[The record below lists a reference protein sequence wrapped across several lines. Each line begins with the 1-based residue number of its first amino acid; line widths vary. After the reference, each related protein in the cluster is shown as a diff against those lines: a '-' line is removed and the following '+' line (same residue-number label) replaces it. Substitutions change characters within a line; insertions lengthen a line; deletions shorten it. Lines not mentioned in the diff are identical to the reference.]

1 MFPFR
6 AKQRILGGSI
16 RQVGH
21 FVPNRVWFHIP
32 LVTGLI
38 LTSAAVA
45 QTPSVSENKVT
56 ARSELV
62 TLSVVVI
69 DKSGSHIEDLN
80 KEDFTLLEDG
90 KEQNIAIFEKTKQ
103 KTGSAP
109 HIPTPLK
116 TFSNVPTGDASL
128 TQRTIIALDMINT
141 PVQDQI
147 HAKDELLKF
156 VADSTNL
163 GRPISLLTIS
173 RTGVRLIHHFT
184 DDPKLLVAALNH
196 VNRSQP
202 PVTEDPS
209 WAFLPDGEDKLSKML
224 RPMGEFQIDAEQA
237 ALSLER
243 RTIITMTLQAL
254 QQIATAFA
262 GLPGRKNLI
271 WATAGFPFTINETT
285 MALKEGGAGLDS
297 PAEMVSLYQR
307 TWNTLTQAQI
317 SVYPLDVRGTVNL
330 PGPSPVP
337 TKKSLPDPFIHGQWQ
352 QAGTIGTFESFA
364 RATAGRAFYNSNDLK
379 SALQQAADDSASYYS
394 LGYYFNRMDK
404 KTGWHELGVKVKR
417 DGVRVLARTGFFVA
431 DPAVPS
437 QHDANHEVQ
446 IARESSLDYTAI
458 AITAKWDQVQAVSG
472 GKKKVIFV
480 LTMPPNFADVDE
492 SDRNHF
498 LLEFWTTARTPT
510 GSSAADVE
518 QTMEGHFKPDTLDRF
533 RHKGTDYRGALTVR
547 PGDYT
552 VRFVV
557 RDRLSG
563 RIGSLTAPLT
573 VAP

>member
-1 MFPFR
+1 M
-6 AKQRILGGSI
+6 
-16 RQVGH
+16 
-21 FVPNRVWFHIP
+21 PNRVWFYIL

-45 QTPSVSENKVT
+45 QTPSVSETRVT
-56 ARSELV
+56 GRADLV

-69 DKSGSHIEDLN
+69 DKSGSHVEDLN

-90 KEQNIAIFEKTKQ
+90 KEQNIAIFEKTKRDSGSTSHMPSSQ
-103 KTGSAP
+103 KG
-109 HIPTPLK
+109 
-116 TFSNVPTGDASL
+116 FSNVPTGDASL
-128 TQRTIIALDMINT
+128 TQSTIIALDMINT
-141 PVQDQI
+141 PVPDQI
-147 HAKDELLKF
+147 RAKDEILKF
-156 VADSTNL
+156 LADSTNL

-173 RTGVRLIHHFT
+173 RAGVRLIHRST
-184 DDPKLLVAALNH
+184 DDPKLLGAALNH

-202 PVTEDPS
+202 PVIEESS
-209 WAFLPDGEDKLSKML
+209 WAFLPDGDDKLSKML
-224 RPMGEFQIDAEQA
+224 RPMGEFQIDADQA
-237 ALSLER
+237 ELSLER
-243 RTIITMTLQAL
+243 RTVITMTLQAL
-254 QQIATAFA
+254 QQIAAAFS
-262 GLPGRKNLI
+262 GLPGRKGLI

-317 SVYPLDVRGTVNL
+317 SVYPLDVRGTANL
-330 PGPSPVP
+330 EGPSPVA
-337 TKKSLPDPFIHGQWQ
+337 TKKSLPDPFLHGQWQ
-352 QAGTIGTFESFA
+352 QAGAIGTFESFA
-364 RATAGRAFYNSNDLK
+364 QATAGRAFFNRNDLK
-379 SALQQAADDSASYYS
+379 SALQEAAEDSASYYS
-394 LGYYFNRMDK
+394 LGYYFNRVDK
-404 KTGWHELGVKVKR
+404 KTGWHKLEVKVKR

-431 DPAVPS
+431 DPAVPPR
-437 QHDANHEVQ
+437 HDAKDEMQ
-446 IARESSLDYTAI
+446 IARESPLDYTAI
-458 AITAKWDQVQAVSG
+458 AITAKWDRVQSASR

-518 QTMEGHFKPDTLDRF
+518 QTMEGHFEADALDRF